1 MLAEASMLYEQAMQ
15 QTMLS
20 KQLYNVYNLHFIY

>member
-1 MLAEASMLYEQAMQ
+1 MLTEASVLSKQAMQ

-20 KQLYNVYNLHFIY
+20 KQLYNV